1 MLTVCCIEQGN
12 YLGHG
17 NEYVASLAAAVGRH
31 LSLRHRIV
39 AFTDR
44 PQLRFAAGGFEMFS
58 LPHPGLT
65 GWFNKLSVFKPGVF
79 ADGERVLYIDLDTII
94 AGSLDEIASYAGE
107 FAMLE
112 DLVFPNQLASG
123 VMAWRGGF
131 GAEIWQS
138 YARAGYPSHDLS
150 GDQGW
155 IMHALKASKV
165 QADCL
170 QDLYPGQIVSYKLS
184 GGVLSPF
191 ARVLAFHGRPRP
203 HEISDGW
210 VPHFWGGDRA

>member
-12 YLGHG
+12 YLGCGARYVG
-17 NEYVASLAAAVGRH
+17 NLQRAVERH
-31 LSLRHRIV
+31 LSLPHRFLCLSDADDPNV
-39 AFTDR
+39 R
-44 PQLRFAAGGFEMFS
+44 P
-58 LPHPGLT
+58 LPHPGLK
-65 GWFNKLSVFKPGVF
+65 GWFNKLSLFKPGVF

-94 AGSLDEIASYAGE
+94 AGSLDEIAAYAGE

-138 YARAGYPSHDLS
+138 YARAGYPSHDLA

-155 IMHALKASKV
+155 IMHALKAGKT

-210 VPHFWGGDRA
+210 VPHFWGGDKA